1 MRAIVIMFATYTRI
15 PMPHI
20 PWDDRS
26 ARYAICAFPLAGAVI
41 GLVQWGLL
49 LLMNHMSVPVAA
61 KACVLIAAAILIT
74 GGIHLDGLV
83 DTADARSSYADRE
96 KKLQILKDPHVGA
109 FGILRLALYLML
121 VFAGLD
127 TVLTHDLRPR
137 ALFAA
142 LLIPVFSRAC
152 SGLAAELLPR
162 ARKSGM
168 LTDLIG
174 EKASEG
180 PARVLAVWLAAC
192 IVALLTEPPFA
203 LLYLAAQALLTLYY
217 RRMAVREFGGVTGD
231 LAGWYLCMSEL
242 AGIWALVIAG
252 WIR

>member
-1 MRAIVIMFATYTRI
+1 MRAILIMFATYTRI
-15 PMPHI
+15 PMPQI
-20 PWDDRS
+20 RWDEKS
-26 ARYAICAFPLAGAVI
+26 ARYAICVFPLAGIVI
-41 GLVQWGLL
+41 SLVQWGLL
-49 LLMNHMSVPVAA
+49 LLMNRVSVPAA
-61 KACVLIAAAILIT
+61 AQACVLIAAAILIT
-74 GGIHLDGLV
+74 GGIHLDGLI

-121 VFAGLD
+121 LSPK
-127 TVLTHDLRPR
+127 T
-137 ALFAA
+137 LFVA

-162 ARKSGM
+162 ARKKGM

-174 EKASEG
+174 EETPEG
-180 PARVLAVWLAAC
+180 TTVFLALWLAVCIAAMLAD
-192 IVALLTEPPFA
+192 PPFA
-203 LLYLAAQALLTLYY
+203 LLYLAAEALLTLYY
-217 RRMAVREFGGVTGD
+217 HHMALREFGGVTGD

-242 AGIWALVIAG
+242 VGVWALAIAG

>member
-1 MRAIVIMFATYTRI
+1 MRAILIMFATYTRI
-15 PMPHI
+15 PMPQI
-20 PWDDRS
+20 QWDEKS
-26 ARYAICAFPLAGAVI
+26 ARYAICAFPLAGIVI
-41 GLVQWGLL
+41 SLVQWGLL
-49 LLMNHMSVPVAA
+49 LLMNRVSVPAA
-61 KACVLIAAAILIT
+61 AQACVLIAAAILIT
-74 GGIHLDGLV
+74 GGIHLDGLI

-127 TVLTHDLRPR
+127 TVLSHDLSPKT
-137 ALFAA
+137 LFAA

-162 ARKSGM
+162 ARKKGM

-174 EKASEG
+174 EETPEG
-180 PARVLAVWLAAC
+180 TTVFLALWLAVCIAAMLAD
-192 IVALLTEPPFA
+192 PPFA
-203 LLYLAAQALLTLYY
+203 LLYLAAEALLTLYY
-217 RRMAVREFGGVTGD
+217 HHMALREFGGVTGD

-242 AGIWALVIAG
+242 VGVWALAIAG

>member
-49 LLMNHMSVPVAA
+49 LLMNHMSVPAAA

-152 SGLAAELLPR
+152 SGLAAVLLPR
-162 ARKSGM
+162 ARKRGM

-174 EKASEG
+174 EEAPEG
-180 PARVLAVWLAAC
+180 TTVFLAVWLAAC
-192 IVALLTEPPFA
+192 IVALFAEPPFA
-203 LLYLAAQALLTLYY
+203 LLYLAAQALLTMYY
-217 RRMAVREFGGVTGD
+217 RRMAIREFGGVTGD

-242 AGIWALVIAG
+242 VGVWALAIAG